1 MYRLLT
7 LLLINLSI
15 FGYSQNIQICLS
27 DSLEYFSVTPSSSTN
42 YLEWEFVYGD
52 GAEIINGQFSDNIA
66 VKFTNTG
73 NYILQLREYGSNNC
87 YATVEMNIMVNP
99 NPLADFTSEGICI
112 YDTVKF
118 INTSISSDGL
128 QSSIWRIGDE
138 IIDAIDLN
146 YKFNNQGEYLIEL
159 SVTDNLGCKDIES
172 LFFKLSDRPIADF
185 YYSPENVTTLNP
197 MVEFLNLSSSGNVI
211 WDFDDDFYTDEWEP
225 IHYFDSAGLYEIK
238 LTLEDENGCKDS
250 TKNSLFVKNELI
262 FYLPTSFTPDGNG
275 LNDDFGLK
283 GFNIDRFKEFSMIIT
298 NRWGEIIYS
307 VNNINQRWDG
317 NNLSGGKAM
326 SGTYLWT
333 INITDELG
341 KKTKQ
346 IGEVTLV
353 R

>member
-1 MYRLLT
+1 MYRVLT
-7 LLLINLSI
+7 FFLIKLSVL
-15 FGYSQNIQICLS
+15 GYCQNIQICLS
-27 DSLEYFSVTPSSSTN
+27 DNLEYFSATPSLSTN
-42 YLEWEFVYGD
+42 NLEWEFIYGD
-52 GAEIINGQFSDNIA
+52 GAEIINGQFTDNIA

-73 NYILQLREYGSNNC
+73 NYILQFREFGSNNC
-87 YATVEMNIMVNP
+87 FAVVEMNIIVNP
-99 NPLADFTSEGICI
+99 NPLADFTSNGICI
-112 YDTVKF
+112 YDSVKF

-128 QSSIWRIGDE
+128 QSSIWRIGDN

-146 YKFNNQGEYLIEL
+146 YQFNQEGEYLIEL
-159 SVTDNLGCKDIES
+159 SVTDNLGCTDIES
-172 LFFKLSDRPIADF
+172 LFFKLSDRPIANF
-185 YYSPENVTTLNP
+185 YYVPENVTTLNP
-197 MVEFLNLSSSGNVI
+197 MVEFFNLSSSGNVI
-211 WDFDDDFYTDEWEP
+211 WDFDDDFYSDEWEP
-225 IHYFDSAGLYEIK
+225 IHYFDSAGLYDIQ

-250 TKNSLFVKNELI
+250 TNNSLLVINELI

-283 GFNIDRFKEFSMIIT
+283 GYNIDRFKEFSMVIT

-307 VNNINQRWDG
+307 VNNINQKWNG
-317 NNLSGGKAM
+317 NNLAGNKAM

-341 KKTKQ
+341 KQTKH

>member
-1 MYRLLT
+1 MYRLIT

-15 FGYSQNIQICLS
+15 LGYSQNIQICLS

-52 GAEIINGQFSDNIA
+52 GAEIINGQFTENIA

-87 YATVEMNIMVNP
+87 YATVEMNIIVNP

-172 LFFKLSDRPIADF
+172 LFFKLSDRPIANF

-211 WDFDDDFYTDEWEP
+211 WDFDDDFYSDEWEP
-225 IHYFDSAGLYEIK
+225 IHYFDSAGLYDIQ
-238 LTLEDENGCKDS
+238 LTLVDENGCKDS

-283 GFNIDRFKEFSMIIT
+283 GFNTNRFKEFSMTIT
-298 NRWGEIIYS
+298 NRWGEIIYYI
-307 VNNINQRWDG
+307 NNINQRWDG
-317 NNLSGGKAM
+317 NNLSGSKAM

-333 INITDELG
+333 INITHELG
-341 KKTKQ
+341 KKIKQ
-346 IGEVTLV
+346 IGEVTLI